1 MDYAVNVEKS
11 GTYTVS
17 YEYVS
22 RYAASLETQIDGV
35 KAAENA
41 LDASTASGNWYDAD
55 YADSDTTGISFRLEK
70 GMHTLSTL
78 WSSADINVKSISLI
92 CKTPDPDPITL
103 EVEAEKLSGGSY
115 AVSEVAAA
123 GDEPAHLQISTT
135 QYANGRW
142 IQNFPYAGQ
151 YKVQFVVK
159 TPTDFN
165 KINFYMGATS
175 GEDSSLAD
183 NDGAWVQYGGNI
195 ALSSTNGEW
204 ATVDG
209 PVVEISEPGYYD
221 IKFGNWAAGP
231 EAFLLL

>member
-35 KAAENA
+35 KAAESA

-78 WSSADINVKSISLI
+78 WSSADINVKSINLI